1 MPDRSLTYSRAG
13 GPKIP
18 SQPVFFQRLDEILEA
33 LGEIDSSHL
42 DRHSS
47 RIATGAAIP
56 SGRRMRT
63 TGGRSPVETRGA
75 SRPIRGSWI
84 ASPPTFV
91 ARATATTKTVS
102 LRPRAAFC
110 GGAALSAFRE
120 ASLLLDPSHADTSRL
135 DGVRYMNAGWT
146 KVYALMLD
154 GFPGRESHPSAAPS
168 GSRRARRASGQRCR
182 DAHPIATA
190 HPLLLPNC
198 VRCGGVGGACE
209 TCDTCIA
216 TSTQENRH
224 DRCFPPLA
232 R

>member
-1 MPDRSLTYSRAG
+1 MIKDIIIHDQASLPPLPRQAIMPDRSLTCSRAG
-13 GPKIP
+13 GSTIP

-110 GGAALSAFRE
+110 GGAASRGRTAR
-120 ASLLLDPSHADTSRL
+120 PCVTS
-135 DGVRYMNAGWT
+135 V
-146 KVYALMLD
+146 
-154 GFPGRESHPSAAPS
+154 GRR
-168 GSRRARRASGQRCR
+168 SRRSVRPASCSTRPMPTRRGSTAS
-182 DAHPIATA
+182 AT
-190 HPLLLPNC
+190 
-198 VRCGGVGGACE
+198 
-209 TCDTCIA
+209 
-216 TSTQENRH
+216 
-224 DRCFPPLA
+224 
-232 R
+232 